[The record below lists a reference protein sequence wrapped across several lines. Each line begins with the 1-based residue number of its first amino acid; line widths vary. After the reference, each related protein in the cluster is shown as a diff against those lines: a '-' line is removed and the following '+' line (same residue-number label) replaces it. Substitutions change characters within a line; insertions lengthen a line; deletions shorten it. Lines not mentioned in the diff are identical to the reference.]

1 MAKPSKVSKF
11 FKTLLSVLLIIII
24 LVTVAIN
31 VAFLKTS
38 NAPELFGTSIYVMQ
52 QDNMN
57 DVHLGDAVI
66 SSSKELE
73 NLKVGNTVLCLTSP
87 ANDFKEVLKLINIA
101 QEDGSTYY
109 YVRADQES
117 DADALKLTQDK
128 IIAKCLW
135 TNSTLGTFINFAK
148 NTIGIV
154 VLVLVPCAILLIM
167 KITSDISERAEEKK
181 EEELRKATEEETTK
195 SNKNRHKSN
204 DSSNT
209 QRTAN
214 HKKRKDITLD
224 NIEVPTK
231 NANKKIPVKTLSEE
245 ESIKQRENISNMVG
259 SELEKN
265 KSSDAKTR
273 AFDSND
279 ITVSSMKNVDAVKIY
294 EEEIPVEEVHSP
306 NMLEKANKI
315 KQNLSNAYKQD
326 EEIASTS
333 TVEKPSIVEEPKPQ
347 DTSVKEEPSTPKVEP
362 QTTTEVPNLDDAVVI
377 IPTTEDTSKEKDV
390 TTEKPSVEETSKD
403 VETPIEKT
411 SLAEDDFLNDLI
423 NDDFTTTKSNSSR
436 VSNDILDEL
445 LDSIPSTHKTE
456 QPKKSAPQT
465 SYKPKKPK
473 TKPVHHVSKSIKT
486 PKVTNK
492 MVDNTSFD
500 ELIKAIEKEKNS
512 MK

>member
-306 NMLEKANKI
+306 NI
-315 KQNLSNAYKQD
+315 SNAYKQD

-347 DTSVKEEPSTPKVEP
+347 DTSIKEEPSTPKVEP

-411 SLAEDDFLNDLI
+411 LLAEDDFLNDLI

-436 VSNDILDEL
+436 VSNDNLDEH

-456 QPKKSAPQT
+456 QPKKSTPQT